1 MLCGVYIFHIFRKD
15 AVNVYLSNPI
25 TCLNRNFSLVRMSIG
40 LDRFHCTSHV
50 FVYRLRRLTRFPPYS
65 VTMRVF
71 FTFLCNRARFPP
83 YGVTMRV
90 FYSRFCIVLDFLFMA
105 RFPPYWVTIR
115 VFHKFTC
122 IV

>member
-65 VTMRVF
+65 VTMRVPYGGK
-71 FTFLCNRARFPP
+71 RARLQRDVKKTRIVTE
-83 YGVTMRV
+83 YGGKRV
-90 FYSRFCIVLDFLFMA
+90 RRLKRY
-105 RFPPYWVTIR
+105 T
-115 VFHKFTC
+115 KTC
-122 IV
+122 EVQ